1 MTASQSGTDSPNE
14 TTAGTAPRKS
24 VKQRRKAEQRK
35 QLITMVSI
43 LVLVAAVV
51 GAVLAFN
58 WWRND
63 RAGTPPQDQRII
75 AVVGEG
81 DNAEEVEIPPYSA
94 CEIDDADCSPSEP
107 FELDFKGQ
115 DTATLKIPQDVYD
128 HDWAML
134 SIYDDPGAN
143 DETYHKANETTEVE
157 ISVASDKK
165 TKGGKH
171 PKLTVVEIH
180 SLLIGRDADGE
191 ETPVSAIWSITP
203 KKPKK

>member
-75 AVVGEG
+75 AVVGD

-180 SLLIGRDADGE
+180 SLLIGKDADGE